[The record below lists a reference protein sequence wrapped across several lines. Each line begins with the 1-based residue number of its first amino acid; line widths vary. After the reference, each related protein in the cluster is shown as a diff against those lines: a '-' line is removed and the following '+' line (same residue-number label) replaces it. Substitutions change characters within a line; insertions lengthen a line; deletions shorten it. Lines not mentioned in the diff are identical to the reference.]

1 MLLHSGALRSL
12 SGSLVVSMFRS
23 AVHILSKD
31 LIDSQVRSERTGPS
45 MPMHGESILTHI
57 IVTLPMVSRA
67 LVYLEK
73 FYCERNLGNTSSC
86 LWALWFCHCCKM
98 PVSSQIWSLEFGKES
113 CHCVTRSMSKHSCSE
128 TSGQGPGETSDLV
141 LSQPYTCTIHCLSS
155 LLTVSH
161 HLLHTHQCRTM
172 FSA

>member
-12 SGSLVVSMFRS
+12 SGSLVASMFRS

-57 IVTLPMVSRA
+57 IVTLPMVTRA

-86 LWALWFCHCCKM
+86 L
-98 PVSSQIWSLEFGKES
+98 
-113 CHCVTRSMSKHSCSE
+113 
-128 TSGQGPGETSDLV
+128 
-141 LSQPYTCTIHCLSS
+141 
-155 LLTVSH
+155 
-161 HLLHTHQCRTM
+161 
-172 FSA
+172 